1 MFSESRWN
9 KSSLPTLCKYISS
22 KSPRHYVVQVDEQR
36 NRGGTV
42 NNIRRKVDLYIL
54 SLALLFIFF
63 VIITGRLPEGV
74 FVIKDPAAWKT
85 LLSLNPI
92 GIISLLLLGYCFWAY
107 KKFDFDLKGA
117 TDIPFEIK
125 KVEGINYEHLTFL
138 ATYVVPLI
146 SFDFGSGRQMVVL
159 ALLLIVMGVIYIKT
173 DLFYAN
179 PSLALLGFHIYRAD
193 GNFKTGIRD
202 GIILVSRGRIVKGQ
216 KVSYIK
222 LDERI
227 YYVKGAGA

>member
-1 MFSESRWN
+1 MSD
-9 KSSLPTLCKYISS
+9 T
-22 KSPRHYVVQVDEQR
+22 
-36 NRGGTV
+36 
-42 NNIRRKVDLYIL
+42 RRKVDLYVL
-54 SLALLFIFF
+54 SLGLLFVFF
-63 VIITGRLPEGV
+63 VIITATFPEGRIV
-74 FVIKDPAAWKT
+74 FSDLEAWKRFLAPNAVT
-85 LLSLNPI
+85 VVSVLMLC
-92 GIISLLLLGYCFWAY
+92 YCVYAY
-107 KKFDFDLKGA
+107 KRFEFDLRGA

-146 SFDFGSGRQMVVL
+146 SFDFASGRQMIVL
-159 ALLLIVMGVIYIKT
+159 ALLMIVMGVIYIKT

-193 GNFKTGIRD
+193 GSFKNGDRQGIVL
-202 GIILVSRGRIVKGQ
+202 ISSGRLQPGQ

-227 YYVKGAGA
+227 YYVREDSNDA